1 MTGIEIVITDE
12 TRRKKQLCQENIKLQ
27 QSYIDHEKELEW
39 EKEPKQAEKEMEP
52 IYEYIEKKHWNMVI
66 WI

>member
-27 QSYIDHEKELEW
+27 QSYIDHEKELE
-39 EKEPKQAEKEMEP
+39 
-52 IYEYIEKKHWNMVI
+52 
-66 WI
+66 